1 MPDPTVSM
9 VAGRWSELLNDNV
22 IDVLIYLFENYL
34 EEATELAP
42 GDMASSDM
50 AGSDNSRSDTSVTQ
64 VELRTETG
72 DRKLLDEDELSE
84 ELVQSGFDANTV
96 NLAIKWLEGLQS
108 MTEDGISS
116 FAGGSRGAYRYYT
129 PDEVARIDVESQG
142 LLLSLERSGVIDPS
156 IRELVIDRIMA
167 LESNDIDIDHVR
179 WITMM
184 ILCNQTEHVHNLP
197 LAEEL
202 VMDGVS
208 EARMH

>member
-1 MPDPTVSM
+1 M
-9 VAGRWSELLNDNV
+9 NDNV

-42 GDMASSDM
+42 
-50 AGSDNSRSDTSVTQ
+50 SDNNSARVAPRKNDTVAAQ
-64 VELRTETG
+64 
-72 DRKLLDEDELSE
+72 RKLLDEDELSE
-84 ELVQSGFDANTV
+84 ELVQSGFDATTV
-96 NLAIKWLEGLQS
+96 RLAIRWLEGLQA

-116 FAGGSRGAYRYYT
+116 YAGGSHGSHRYYT
-129 PDEVARIDVESQG
+129 KDEVDRIDVESQG

>member
-1 MPDPTVSM
+1 
-9 VAGRWSELLNDNV
+9 LNDNV

-42 GDMASSDM
+42 GDDSPSPVLTTSNESLVKASS
-50 AGSDNSRSDTSVTQ
+50 A
-64 VELRTETG
+64 ET

-84 ELVQSGFDANTV
+84 ELVQSGFDAGTV
-96 NLAIKWLEGLQS
+96 RLAIKWLEGLQTL
-108 MTEDGISS
+108 TEDGISS
-116 FAGGSRGAYRYYT
+116 FAGGSRGALRLYT
-129 PDEVARIDVESQG
+129 DDEAERVDVASQG
-142 LLLSLERSGVIDPS
+142 LLMSLERSGVIDPS
-156 IRELVIDRIMA
+156 IRELVIDRVMA
-167 LESNDIDIDHVR
+167 LESTDIDIDHVR

-208 EARMH
+208 DARMH

>member
-1 MPDPTVSM
+1 M
-9 VAGRWSELLNDNV
+9 NDNV

-42 GDMASSDM
+42 GDRNISEAPSSKNDGG
-50 AGSDNSRSDTSVTQ
+50 AVQ
-64 VELRTETG
+64 
-72 DRKLLDEDELSE
+72 RKMLDEDELSD
-84 ELVQSGFDANTV
+84 ELVQSGFDASTV
-96 NLAIKWLEGLQS
+96 RLAIHWLEGLQA

-116 FAGGSRGAYRYYT
+116 YAGGSHGSHRYYT
-129 PDEVARIDVESQG
+129 QQEVERIDVESQG